1 MLLLTGSDDYRL
13 TQKKRFYAQAFS
25 AKHPNGQIENLDE
38 KSGFRALEDLTLT
51 GSLFGEHQLIFAEKF
66 WTPEKFEMAEKT
78 KYFEKI
84 KDFSETTLIFVEP
97 QLDKRKKSSKFLL
110 KHAKVEMFEPLAED
124 EIIAWIQDFIQ
135 KKSGKIS
142 VEDARF
148 LLNRCGHNLWS
159 LHQEIEK
166 CLSAS
171 EDKNLGKD
179 LIETLTIPHSETVI
193 WDFLAKFSS
202 RDKKAALA
210 QWQILLD
217 MGESVHQ
224 ILAMIIRE
232 IRIHTL
238 ILAGLSENMSAKEIA
253 AKTKLHPFVVQ
264 KTQKLSQKFS
274 REKLRDLYDACFE
287 IDRGIKMGKFQTT
300 TDDQSEVELQIEKMI
315 LTLTF

>member
-13 TQKKRFYAQAFS
+13 TQKKKFYAQAFS
-25 AKHPNGQIENLDE
+25 SKHPNGQIEHLDE
-38 KSGFRALEDLTLT
+38 KSPFRELEDLTLT

-66 WTPEKFEMAEKT
+66 WTPEKFEAAEKT

-84 KDFSETTLIFVEP
+84 KDLSETTLIFIEP

-110 KHAKVEMFEPLAED
+110 KNTKVETFEPLEEN
-124 EIIAWIQDFIQ
+124 EIINWIQEFTQ
-135 KKSGKIS
+135 KKSGQIS
-142 VEDARF
+142 VQDGGI
-148 LLNRCGHNLWS
+148 LLSRCGHNLWT

-171 EDKNLGKD
+171 ADKKITKN
-179 LIETLTIPHSETVI
+179 LIETLTIPHPETVI
-193 WDFLAKFSS
+193 WDFLAKFSA
-202 RDKKAALA
+202 RDKTATLS
-210 QWQILLD
+210 QWQTLLH

-238 ILAGLSENMSAKEIA
+238 ILAGLSQNMNAKEIA
-253 AKTKLHPFVVQ
+253 AKTKLHPFVIQ

-274 REKLRDLYDACFE
+274 REKLSNLYEQCFQ
-287 IDRGIKMGKFQTT
+287 IDRGIKTGKFQTT
-300 TDDQSEVELQIEKMI
+300 TDDQSEIELQIEKMI
-315 LTLTF
+315 LSL